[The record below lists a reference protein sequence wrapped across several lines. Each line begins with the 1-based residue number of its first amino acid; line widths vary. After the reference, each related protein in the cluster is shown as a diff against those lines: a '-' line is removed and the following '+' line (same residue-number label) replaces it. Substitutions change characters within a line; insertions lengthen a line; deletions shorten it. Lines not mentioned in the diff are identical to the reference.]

1 MIQTGLM
8 EKPNANVSS
17 ERLVISKLVKIYG
30 KRNVVNNL
38 SLTLF
43 KN

>member
-1 MIQTGLM
+1 MGLM
-8 EKPNANVSS
+8 EKPGGNVSS
-17 ERLVISKLVKIYG
+17 DRLVISKLVKSYG
-30 KRNVVNNL
+30 KRTVVNNL